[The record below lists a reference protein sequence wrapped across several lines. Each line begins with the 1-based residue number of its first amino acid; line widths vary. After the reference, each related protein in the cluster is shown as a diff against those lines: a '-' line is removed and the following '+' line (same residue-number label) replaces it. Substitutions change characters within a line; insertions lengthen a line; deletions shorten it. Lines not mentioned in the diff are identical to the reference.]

1 MFFLLFLLDDRMIQK
16 SQENTGLECGK
27 FVAGQEMR
35 ERSVE
40 LWCCVVTTGV
50 QPGEWVWCGLGEV
63 RPAGHPV
70 PRPSPPQQPALHL
83 G

>member
-1 MFFLLFLLDDRMIQK
+1 
-16 SQENTGLECGK
+16 
-27 FVAGQEMR
+27 MR

-50 QPGEWVWCGLGEV
+50 QPGERVWGGLGEV

-70 PRPSPPQQPALHL
+70 PRPAPPQQPALHL